1 MISPIST
8 TIATDLAPAQKPTA
22 LQRNP
27 ALIEKSPTEQAKE
40 LKEAFGQFVG
50 ETFFAQ
56 MLKSMRA
63 TVGEP
68 AYFHGGH
75 AEEQFQARLDQQIA
89 EELASGGGGFSDQL
103 FESSFPKEAA
113 LLERTANES
122 ANESPLSQLDSLR
135 RR

>member
-1 MISPIST
+1 MISPINT
-8 TIATDLAPAQKPTA
+8 TIASDLKPVEKPAS
-22 LQRNP
+22 LQRNA
-27 ALIEKSPTEQAKE
+27 ALVEKTPVEQAKE

-63 TVGEP
+63 NVGEP

-89 EELASGGGGFSDQL
+89 QELATGGGGFSDQL
-103 FESSFPKEAA
+103 FESSFPREAA
-113 LLERTANES
+113 LIGQVESENEQAS
-122 ANESPLSQLDSLR
+122 SLSQLDSLR

>member
-1 MISPIST
+1 MISPINT
-8 TIATDLAPAQKPTA
+8 TIASDLKPVEKPLSLERNAAFTEKTPA
-22 LQRNP
+22 
-27 ALIEKSPTEQAKE
+27 EQAKD

-89 EELASGGGGFSDQL
+89 QELASGGGGFSDQL
-103 FESSFPKEAA
+103 FESSFPREAA
-113 LLERTANES
+113 LLREVENGPEQA
-122 ANESPLSQLDSLR
+122 SPLSQLDSLR